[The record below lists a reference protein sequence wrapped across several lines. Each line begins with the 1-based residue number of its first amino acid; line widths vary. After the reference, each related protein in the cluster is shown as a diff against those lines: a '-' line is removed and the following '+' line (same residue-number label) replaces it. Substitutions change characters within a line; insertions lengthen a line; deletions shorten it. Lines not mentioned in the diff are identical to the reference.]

1 MLSKALITAAV
12 ALCALVSNGSGSASA
27 IDPDQ
32 RKLPEPRTTLTLPEC
47 DEPGDTDQDQREEF
61 HQTYPLS
68 PTGRVSLENLN
79 GGVQIK
85 IWDRAEIQ
93 VDAIKLAYRR
103 ERLAEAKIEI
113 NASQDNI
120 RIKTEYPDWNQNF
133 RGDEGRWNNPA
144 IIDYTLTVPRKA
156 ILESIELI

>member
-12 ALCALVSNGSGSASA
+12 ALCALVSNGNGSAVA

-32 RKLPEPRTTLTLPEC
+32 RKLPEPRTTITLPDCE
-47 DEPGDTDQDQREEF
+47 EPGDTDQDQREEF

-68 PTGRVSLENLN
+68 PTGRVSLENIN

-85 IWDRAEIQ
+85 VWDRAEVQI
-93 VDAIKLAYRR
+93 DAIKRAYRR

-113 NASQDNI
+113 NANQDNI
-120 RIKTEYPDWNQNF
+120 HIRTKYPMKSKLPAVTSVVTTIRHHRLHLDSF
-133 RGDEGRWNNPA
+133 REKRF
-144 IIDYTLTVPRKA
+144 
-156 ILESIELI
+156 